1 MDEKITVSPITDIA
15 KKLPYSRR
23 QFYEE
28 QFGGGRKDLAAH
40 IIDVLLFDPSGDL
53 ILQKRSLSKNHNPGL
68 IDKTLGGH
76 ITFGNSANYT
86 VMVESVQEL
95 LTPSIVLDDETDFDK
110 AFELL
115 QPYID
120 IISILEKKAVRP
132 WNFKRLH
139 NGRKK
144 MNYNVVHLYFGIYNG
159 RIRPADREASGVLY
173 YSIDQLESEIAA
185 TPNLFTDDLI
195 QILGEY
201 RADILAFQKRMKVM
215 SGA

>member
-1 MDEKITVSPITDIA
+1 MDEKITVSPLTDIT

-28 QFGGGRKDLAAH
+28 QFSGSRKDLAAH

-110 AFELL
+110 AFDLL
-115 QPYID
+115 QPYVD
-120 IISILEKKAVRP
+120 IISILEKKTVKL
-132 WNFKRLH
+132 WNFQKLH
-139 NGRKK
+139 DGRHEPVG
-144 MNYNVVHLYFGIYNG
+144 NVVHLYFGIYNG
-159 RIRPADREASGVLY
+159 RMRPADREASGVLY
-173 YSIDQLESEIAA
+173 YSVDQLESEIAA

-201 RADILAFQKRMKVM
+201 RDDILAFQKRVRT
-215 SGA
+215 